1 MRKFELTMGLL
12 VFLVLTTTCKPKNK
26 SESEKLNIKNEKA
39 IDNKE
44 KELKNKVFEVEVLYK
59 ISKDD
64 TFQVFYTSLNETENF
79 SSNYT
84 IKKKVLASN
93 DFTSIK
99 FQLPENVLPYK
110 IRIDLGEKKEQGSI
124 AIQGIKL
131 RYSGNEINIQKE
143 LIPQFFLINEFLK
156 YNHKTGIFKSSV
168 INKSYDP
175 FMISSALLNKKIDI
189 ELKLSVL

>member
-1 MRKFELTMGLL
+1 MRKFELTMGLIG
-12 VFLVLTTTCKPKNK
+12 FLILTAACKPKNK
-26 SESEKLNIKNEKA
+26 SESEILNIKNEKV

-59 ISKDD
+59 ISQDD
-64 TFQVFYTSLNETENF
+64 IFQVFYTSLNETENF

-93 DFTSIK
+93 DFTNIK

-110 IRIDLGEKKEQGSI
+110 IRIDLGEKKEQGRI

-131 RYSGNEINIQKE
+131 RYPVTK
-143 LIPQFFLINEFLK
+143 LV
-156 YNHKTGIFKSSV
+156 FKR
-168 INKSYDP
+168 N
-175 FMISSALLNKKIDI
+175 
-189 ELKLSVL
+189 